1 MKAIF
6 LASALLVSGMAFAP
20 AIAAPVA
27 PLAAAPAASSPL
39 LDVQYNRG
47 RDDYR
52 RDNRRYRAGQRYRT
66 APNGWHRY
74 DRRPGDWRTR
84 RCGQVGPVW
93 FCP

>member
-6 LASALLVSGMAFAP
+6 LASALLVSGLAFSP
-20 AIAAPVA
+20 AVAA
-27 PLAAAPAASSPL
+27 PLAPLPAASAALESPL
-39 LDVQYNRG
+39 STVQYR
-47 RDDYR
+47 REY

-74 DRRPGDWRTR
+74 DRRPGDWRAR
-84 RCGQVGPVW
+84 RCGQVGPIW